1 MIKPVPL
8 LILCSI
14 LLVTISCKK
23 DITVTSIGQIPGT
36 WRWESTC
43 GGANDTCFY
52 RTETQFA
59 TIEFKSD
66 GKYVEKRN
74 DTLYLQT
81 GYTIINSDDTF
92 GTLSLDSPS
101 VSFPITI
108 MNNMLLITR
117 GNYMDSYRKIKKE

>member
-1 MIKPVPL
+1 M
-8 LILCSI
+8 
-14 LLVTISCKK
+14 
-23 DITVTSIGQIPGT
+23 TSIAQIPGT

-43 GGANDTCFY
+43 GGYNDTCFY
-52 RTETQFA
+52 RTEKQYA
-59 TIEFKSD
+59 TIEFSSD

-81 GYTIINSDDTF
+81 GYNIIESDDTF

-117 GNYMDSYRKIKKE
+117 GNYMDGYRKIK

>member
-1 MIKPVPL
+1 VRKLIPL
-8 LILCSI
+8 IILCSI
-14 LLVTISCKK
+14 LSVFISCKK
-23 DITVTSIGQIPGT
+23 DIIVTSIGQIPGT

-43 GGANDTCFY
+43 GGDNDTCIY
-52 RTETQFA
+52 RTENKYA
-59 TIEFKSD
+59 IIEFRSD

-81 GYTIINSDDTF
+81 DYTIINSDDTF

-101 VSFPITI
+101 VSYPITV